1 MDGAKSVTQTEHDG
15 GLLRRWLTLAG
26 ELGIGGA
33 AARPIFNALQ
43 AHYQDDGRYYHNL
56 AHVRQVLET
65 VERLAPYAE
74 ALPAV
79 KLAAWFHDA
88 IYEPGADDNEARSAR
103 YLRATFEPLAA
114 PEDMVEEA
122 ARLIRLTE
130 GHEAADRDGNGRV
143 LLDADLAILGAELA
157 AYERYAQAIRQ
168 EFAHIPEE
176 AYRRGRAAVLRRI
189 LQREPLYYTRPIQ
202 EEREARARRNMRW
215 ELAILDDS

>member
-1 MDGAKSVTQTEHDG
+1 MTQTENDG

-26 ELGIGGA
+26 ELGIDEA

-74 ALPAV
+74 APPAV

-114 PEDMVEEA
+114 PEAVVEEA
-122 ARLIRLTE
+122 ARLILLTE
-130 GHEAADRDGNGRV
+130 KHEAAGGDGNGRV
-143 LLDADLAILGAELA
+143 LLDADLAILGAEPTTYKQHA
-157 AYERYAQAIRQ
+157 RAIRQ
-168 EFAHIPEE
+168 EFAHIPEK
-176 AYRRGRAAVLRRI
+176 AYRRGRAAVLRRL
-189 LQREPLYYTRPIQ
+189 LQRQPLYYTRPIQ
-202 EEREARARRNMRW
+202 EEREARARRNIRW